1 MARFSAVAMVA
12 RNVFL
17 QLRNFWKI
25 YILEKMTQKE
35 QEAFDRI
42 FGKGGDEKQ

>member
-17 QLRNFWKI
+17 QLGNFWRI
-25 YILEKMTQKE
+25 CILEKMTPKE

-42 FGKGGDEKQ
+42 FGKGGENGK